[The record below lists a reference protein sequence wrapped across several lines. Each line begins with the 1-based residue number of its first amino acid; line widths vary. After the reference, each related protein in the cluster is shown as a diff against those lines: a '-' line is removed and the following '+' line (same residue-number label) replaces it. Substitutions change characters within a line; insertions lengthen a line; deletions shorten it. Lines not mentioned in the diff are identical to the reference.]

1 VETLIRRCAGLD
13 VHKATVVACVRVID
27 ENGEL
32 LSFTQSFGTTTSDLL
47 KLNDWLMSYAVTIVG
62 MESTGVY
69 WKAVY
74 TLLETEFECWLLNAQ
89 HLRNVP
95 GRKTDVA
102 DAAWIAQLVA
112 HGLVRSS
119 FVPPKEIRE
128 LRELTRYRKS
138 MIQERS
144 REAQR
149 LHKTLEG
156 AGIKISSVASD
167 ILGVS
172 GRAMLQ
178 ALIAGTHD
186 PDVLAEL
193 ARGRLRKKLP
203 ALRKALA
210 GWFSPTHRV
219 LVSELL
225 AHLEYLDE
233 SIERLSDDIGAMI
246 APFSAAID
254 LLDTIPGINR
264 RTAEVVLAEIGPD
277 MSRFSSSAHLAS
289 WAGMCPGNN
298 ESAGKHFSG
307 RTRKGSKWLRTALV
321 ESAQAAART
330 KDTYLAAQYARIKGR
345 HGHNKA
351 IFAVAHSILVIAFHI
366 LQRGQPYAV
375 SPITNSAATT
385 SSSVNRRTPTSGVS
399 SSNSNAWASRWPL
412 RAKLRSGLFSLQYY
426 CVNSCSCAMP
436 LARSVR
442 AWRWRR
448 SGSA

>member
-13 VHKATVVACVRVID
+13 VHKASVVACVRVID

-32 LSFTQSFGTTTSDLL
+32 QSCTQSFGTTTSDLL
-47 KLNDWLMSYAVTIVG
+47 QLNDWLMSYAVTIVG

-69 WKAVY
+69 WKPVY

-112 HGLVRSS
+112 YGLVRSS

-138 MIQERS
+138 VIQERS

-156 AGIKISSVASD
+156 AGIKVANVATD

-203 ALRKALA
+203 ALRKALT

-225 AHLEYLDE
+225 AHLEFLDE
-233 SIERLSDDIGAMI
+233 SIERLSDDIGTMI

-277 MSRFSSSAHLAS
+277 MSRFSSSARLAS

-298 ESAGKHFSG
+298 ESAGKRFSG
-307 RTRKGSKWLRTALV
+307 KTRKGSKWLRTALV

-330 KDTYLAAQYARIKGR
+330 KGTYLAAQYARIKGR

-351 IFAVAHSILVIAFHI
+351 VFAVAHSLLVIAFHVLERGEPYNELGGDYFI
-366 LQRGQPYAV
+366 ERQQKNAYQRRLVKQLERMGFEVALT
-375 SPITNSAATT
+375 SKAA
-385 SSSVNRRTPTSGVS
+385 
-399 SSNSNAWASRWPL
+399 
-412 RAKLRSGLFSLQYY
+412 
-426 CVNSCSCAMP
+426 
-436 LARSVR
+436 
-442 AWRWRR
+442 
-448 SGSA
+448 